1 MSDTAY
7 IDRSGGL
14 GGGFGL
20 GVEPTIASGGSP
32 NIGNYY
38 VGRGICYV
46 QLVAPTVPADGALI
60 DCGNVTEFTFQV
72 KPTRLEHYSSRVG
85 VRKKDLVVVTEV
97 AATLTMIM
105 EEFTAR
111 NFGMAVLGNIDNSQP
126 PSTVIQI
133 LSQPLIYGH
142 IKFQNTNA
150 VGPQYTYDFPLC
162 LFTPSKAISLLPTGS
177 GTWGS
182 LDFECDVLF
191 NQATGSFGTI
201 AYAHG

>member
-1 MSDTAY
+1 MISP
-7 IDRSGGL
+7 G
-14 GGGFGL
+14 
-20 GVEPTIASGGSP
+20 PSP
-32 NIGNYY
+32 NIGNYV
-38 VGRGICYV
+38 VGRGIGYIK
-46 QLVAPTVPADGALI
+46 LI
-60 DCGNVTEFTFQV
+60 PPSVTTDANFVDAGNITEFTFQV

-111 NFGMAVLGNIDNSQP
+111 NFGMAVVGNIDNSQP